1 MNKKTARN
9 LLIVIHWLSA
19 ILVISTFAIGLF
31 SLVNR
36 PNDGTKLIP
45 LGVHVVLG
53 ILILIL
59 TIIRYFVRLRVY
71 PSWSKIF
78 SAKPADGKKELLLDQ
93 LSKFVH
99 PLLYIFV
106 LLMAGLGLAIA
117 FPADLFAI
125 IFGNNGQPL
134 PADFYIFPAR
144 DWHGIISLI
153 LMLLIGQHVLAAL
166 FHQFIKGEN
175 FLGRMWFVKE
185 KKIKKD

>member
-19 ILVISTFAIGLF
+19 VLILSAFAIGLF

-36 PNDGTKLIP
+36 PNDGTKIIP
-45 LGVHVVLG
+45 LAVHISLG
-53 ILILIL
+53 ISILIL
-59 TIIRYFVRLRVY
+59 TLIRYFVRLKVY

-78 SAKPADGKKELLLDQ
+78 SAKPATGKKELLLDQ

-117 FPADLFAI
+117 FPADLFNI
-125 IFGNNGQPL
+125 VFGVSGQPL
-134 PADFYIFPAR
+134 PVDFYVFPAR
-144 DWHGIISLI
+144 DWHGIISLV
-153 LMLLIGQHVLAAL
+153 LMVLISQHVLVAL
-166 FHQFIKGEN
+166 FHQFIKGED
-175 FLGRMWFVKE
+175 FIARMWFVKE
-185 KKIKKD
+185 KKTKKD